1 MGTDAPPRVGGLRR
15 VGRDESGFTILELV
29 LAVSVFALFT
39 VGFAET
45 VNTGIG
51 LARTNR
57 DRDVAANLASQEM
70 DLVRSSSF
78 TTLPLGLVQTAQ
90 SVGGIQYTIN
100 RESEWVASGASKGA
114 CDSAGQTPSLMRVH
128 VSITWPNMGVV
139 APAVS
144 DTVLTPPV
152 GAYDPN
158 TGHIAVKV
166 KDRNAAPSSGD
177 PVNVTGPG
185 VNRTITTTS
194 DGCAFFDHLA
204 VGTYTVA
211 LGSTGYVDRQSN
223 PSPQQTAG
231 VLAGGVTAV
240 GFDYDRAAT
249 LTLTLAPT
257 SGAPLPANIPVSLGN
272 TIFVPNGLKLY
283 AGTGL
288 GRTITNLFPAT
299 DGYDAWVGD
308 CADADPEGQT
318 SGGGPYWPGAQRPTS
333 TETNP
338 GGAASVTL
346 PVSTVA
352 VTVTA
357 SSVPVVGK
365 TVSAVHGSDAG
376 CSSGETIA
384 LGTTDATGSVSAALP
399 YGTWTIRVA
408 SASPS
413 GSWPQAVVSPTG
425 STTVSVP
432 VPVQ

>member
-1 MGTDAPPRVGGLRR
+1 MGMDAPPRVGGLRR
-15 VGRDESGFTILELV
+15 AGRDESGFTILELV

-57 DRDVAANLASQEM
+57 NRDVAANLASQEM

-78 TTLPLGLVQTAQ
+78 TSLPLGLLQTPQ
-90 SVGGIQYTIN
+90 SVGGIAYTVN
-100 RESEWVASGASKGA
+100 RESEWVASNASKGA
-114 CDSAGQTPSLMRVH
+114 CDSAGQTPSLLRVH
-128 VSITWPNMGVV
+128 VTVTWNGMNAVTPV
-139 APAVS
+139 VS

-166 KDRNAAPSSGD
+166 KDRNAAVSAGD
-177 PVNVTGPG
+177 PVFVTGPG

-194 DGCAFFDHLA
+194 DGCAFFDHLP

-211 LGSTGYVDRQSN
+211 LGSAGFVDRQSN

-231 VLAGGVTAV
+231 VLAGAVSAV

-249 LTLTLAPT
+249 LTLTLSPA
-257 SGAPLPANIPVSLGN
+257 GAAPLPANLPVSLGN

-288 GRTITNLFPAT
+288 TRTITNLFPAA
-299 DGYDAWVGD
+299 DGYDTWLGD

-318 SGGGPYWPGAQRPTS
+318 SGGGPYWPNAQRPTA

-338 GGAASVTL
+338 GGAAAVTL
-346 PVSTVA
+346 PVSTVS
-352 VTVTA
+352 VTVTQ
-357 SSVPVVGK
+357 SGTPVVGK
-365 TVSAVHGSDAG
+365 AVTAVHASDAG
-376 CSSGETIA
+376 CSAGETIA
-384 LGTTDATGSVSAALP
+384 LGTTDASGMVSAGLP
-399 YGTWTIRVA
+399 FGTWSIHVA

-413 GSWPQAVVSPTG
+413 GSWPTAVIDPNGAATVP
-425 STTVSVP
+425 VSVP
-432 VPVQ
+432 IQ